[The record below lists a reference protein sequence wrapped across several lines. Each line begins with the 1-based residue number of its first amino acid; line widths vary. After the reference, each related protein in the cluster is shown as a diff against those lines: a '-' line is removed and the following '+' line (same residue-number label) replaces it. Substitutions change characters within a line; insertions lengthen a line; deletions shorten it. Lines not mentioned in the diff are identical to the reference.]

1 MKTTNYA
8 RLYLFACTLLLA
20 LTAGCATS
28 DAATETEDAAAKRFE
43 AATDMA
49 NIYIYR
55 DDNVMINTPISV
67 SIDGQLVGVTGND
80 TFILTTVEPGE
91 HRIVAKGE
99 NTDELVVNAKAGE
112 NLFVQLG
119 VGLGAFTNRANLI
132 LMDEDQGMEAVRGT
146 RLLK

>member
-1 MKTTNYA
+1 MA
-8 RLYLFACTLLLA
+8 LMATLLNA
-20 LTAGCATS
+20 CATS
-28 DAATETEDAAAKRFE
+28 DFATETEGAAAKRFE
-43 AATDMA
+43 ATPDMA

-55 DDNVMINTPISV
+55 DDNVMINTSISV

-80 TFILTTVEPGE
+80 TFILATVEPGE

-99 NTDELVVNAKAGE
+99 NTDELVVDAKAGE
-112 NLFVQLG
+112 NVFVQLG

-132 LMDEDQGMEAVRGT
+132 LMDQDQGMEAIRGT